1 MKPLTYLFLA
11 LIAVNLTAFAMFHI
25 DKSLARSGGWRI
37 RESTLLWLALLGG
50 TPGAYAARS
59 LFRHKTRKQPF
70 SSRLLGIA
78 VLQAI
83 AIGAVSAWVFFTP

>member
-1 MKPLTYLFLA
+1 MPRFCIPAAFVAINLVTFTMFALDKALA
-11 LIAVNLTAFAMFHI
+11 QREV
-25 DKSLARSGGWRI
+25 RRV

-70 SSRLLGIA
+70 STRLLAIA
-78 VLQAI
+78 LVQAI
-83 AIGAVSAWVFFTP
+83 AIGGLIGWFRLG